1 MEDDGDRANEEF
13 QKKENRRQ
21 QKLLM
26 KSKSVA
32 ENARGGVGDSMYVI
46 KKIVSEMPPVVLQ
59 TAEDKHKT
67 NPLNVRVDVNEI
79 SAR

>member
-32 ENARGGVGDSMYVI
+32 ENARSGGGDSMFVI
-46 KKIVSEMPPVVLQ
+46 KKIVSEMPPAVLQ
-59 TAEDKHKT
+59 TAEDKHKS